1 MDKSEVCL
9 VYSVGR
15 SGWSGW
21 SSKYIVI
28 HQSSSQISATATLFW
43 SNGENKGEKSRS
55 STKKATVSLPRW
67 AHSSFHLPTLKLG
80 KGPAQ
85 GSWWETWTLG
95 EMRRPSGI
103 STGGTWGS
111 GDAEAGVK
119 ILEDPD
125 SRHCFSSQCNLEVF
139 RSESRDLL
147 TTTFTF
153 WIISCFQ
160 FALFQSIDEGAIA
173 LKALVSF
180 QNKCQIQHELQGDPK
195 RLLQVICFWQAQN
208 FWIVE

>member
-1 MDKSEVCL
+1 MTTPPCPLSSSTQFLEVDMDKSEVCL
-9 VYSVGR
+9 VNSVR
-15 SGWSGW
+15 RSGW

-28 HQSSSQISATATLFW
+28 HQSSYQISATATLFW
-43 SNGENKGEKSRS
+43 INGENKGKKSRG
-55 STKKATVSLPRW
+55 STKKATACLPRW
-67 AHSSFHLPTLKLG
+67 PHPSFHPPTLKLG

-95 EMRRPSGI
+95 RNK
-103 STGGTWGS
+103 
-111 GDAEAGVK
+111 EAFRG
-119 ILEDPD
+119 

-139 RSESRDLL
+139 GSESGDHL

-180 QNKCQIQHELQGDPK
+180 KHCQRHYGP
-195 RLLQVICFWQAQN
+195 RRWLLWPVILVW
-208 FWIVE
+208 